1 MVTSRGVAL
10 TSGHQRF
17 GELYSAHAPQALRLA
32 YLLIGDTE
40 LAQDL
45 VQEAFVKMLGRFQD
59 LRDPYAFQ
67 SYLRRTVVN
76 LSKKHWRR
84 LAVERRQRSLQGAL
98 ISKEVVPFPDV
109 ATSDVLWNALQQLP
123 TRQRAAVVLR
133 FYEDLSEHQAGQVL
147 GCSSG
152 AVKLLVARAM
162 KSLRASS
169 VMEDSDGI

>member
-1 MVTSRGVAL
+1 VTSRGVAM

-17 GELYSAHAPQALRLA
+17 GELYAVHAPQAVRLA
-32 YLLIGDTE
+32 YLLTGDKE

-45 VQEAFVKMLGRFQD
+45 AQEAFVKMLGRFQD

-67 SYLRRTVVN
+67 SYLRRTVIN

-84 LAVERRQRSLQGAL
+84 LAVERRHRSMQEA
-98 ISKEVVPFPDV
+98 SFSEEVVPFPDI
-109 ATSDVLWNALQQLP
+109 ATSDVLWDALQQL
-123 TRQRAAVVLR
+123 TLRQRAAAVLR
-133 FYEDLSEHQAGQVL
+133 FYEDLSEHQTARVL
-147 GCSSG
+147 GCSPG

-169 VMEDSDGI
+169 VMKGSDGI

>member
-1 MVTSRGVAL
+1 L
-10 TSGHQRF
+10 
-17 GELYSAHAPQALRLA
+17 GELYSVHAPGAIRLA
-32 YLLIGDTE
+32 YLLTGDKE

-45 VQEAFVKMLGRFQD
+45 VQEAFVKMMSRFQD
-59 LRDPYAFQ
+59 LRKPVAFE

-84 LAVERRQRSLQGAL
+84 LAVERRHRLLQEAD
-98 ISKEVVPFPDV
+98 ISQKVVHLPDV
-109 ATSDVLWNALQQLP
+109 ATSEAQWEALQQLP
-123 TRQRAAVVLR
+123 ARQRAAVVLR
-133 FYEDLSEHQAGQVL
+133 FYEDLSEHQTAQVL

-169 VMEDSDGI
+169 VVEDIDGI